1 MTSWKY
7 FGYFSPTGRGC
18 VRIFRCPNN
27 QFSLIDQEVIE
38 RAFPNGVWRPDE
50 LAVRNLLNER
60 YTGWFSEKD
69 DELSEEDAFSLL
81 ADWDKNGWPDLPG
94 RY

>member
-18 VRIFRCPNN
+18 VRIFRCPDNSIDFLD
-27 QFSLIDQEVIE
+27 QSLIE
-38 RAFPNGVWRPDE
+38 RAFPNGVWRED
-50 LAVRNLLNER
+50 LQAQRLIMNEHLQ
-60 YTGWFSEKD
+60 GWFSPKD

>member
-1 MTSWKY
+1 MNSWKY
-7 FGYFSPTGRGC
+7 FGQDSGC
-18 VRIFRCPNN
+18 GSIYRIFRCPSN
-27 QFSLIDQEVIE
+27 QLRLMDQEVIE
-38 RAFPNGVWRPDE
+38 RAFPSGVWKSDE

-69 DELSEEDAFSLL
+69 DELTENEALEML
-81 ADWDKNGWPDLPG
+81 ADWDKNGWPNLPG